1 MMIKPYFE
9 TELGKLYHGDCL
21 EVMREIGNEN
31 IDCVIT
37 SPPFWDLIRYSD
49 DTRDLSNTTLEE
61 FKYKIDGLIKMIEVS
76 LKRGGKV
83 CWEFMEYP
91 YSYIRNNKKGLL
103 LLSKIFDNLFEKN
116 NLFLFTKTVWRKY
129 TAQGAMQKDGNL
141 FYAHTR
147 RRGTDIFLAN
157 NTSNI
162 YIYKKNIDEKLCSE
176 NIEMTIPE
184 WAYIADGVW
193 DVPAK
198 GYKKAHGS
206 HFAEE
211 IVRRLLLIYSE
222 KDDIVLDPF
231 SGIGT
236 TAIMCERMGR
246 RWISIELNLDYAKI
260 AKDRIKI
267 ETAQYKMDF
276 S

>member
-1 MMIKPYFE
+1 MIEPYFQ

-21 EVMREIGNEN
+21 EVMQEMEGKN
-31 IDCVIT
+31 IACVIT
-37 SPPFWDLIRYSD
+37 SPPFWNLIQYSEKPED
-49 DTRDLSNTTLEE
+49 FSNTTLEE
-61 FKYKIDGLIKMIEVS
+61 FQSRIDRLIRMIEKS
-76 LKRGGKV
+76 LRSGGKV

-116 NLFLFTKTVWRKY
+116 NLFLFTKTIWRKY

-141 FYAHTR
+141 FYAHTKR
-147 RRGTDIFLAN
+147 RDTDIFLAN

-162 YIYKKNIDEKLCSE
+162 YIYKKDIDEKLCSE

-198 GYKKAHGS
+198 GFGKVHGS
-206 HFAEE
+206 HFVEE
-211 IVRRLLLIYSE
+211 IVRRLVLIYS
-222 KDDIVLDPF
+222 KKNDIVIDPF
-231 SGIGT
+231 MGIGT
-236 TAIMCERMGR
+236 TALICEKMKR
-246 RWISIELNLDYAKI
+246 RWIGMELNREYCDI
-260 AKDRIKI
+260 AVDRIKK
-267 ETAQYKMDF
+267 ETAQYKMEMV
-276 S
+276 